1 MNTVIDYTNFQ
12 IVKTDLM
19 LRSMADI
26 MRSRHDSIS
35 QQFKISLKNYLADRL
50 ASGRTYCKEM

>member
-1 MNTVIDYTNFQ
+1 MNTVIEYTNLQ

-26 MRSRHDSIS
+26 MRNRHDSIS
-35 QQFKISLKNYLADRL
+35 QQFKISLKKHLTDIL
-50 ASGRTYCKEM
+50 VSDRTYCKEM

>member
-35 QQFKISLKNYLADRL
+35 QQFKISLKNHLTDRL
-50 ASGRTYCKEM
+50 SPGRTYCKEM